1 MTYLSLWVD
10 DPLMVL
16 NAAMRPWTVMR
27 KKRRW
32 RRFVTSILFSTFF
45 FSLLATISLLPWL
58 MFAILDSLVTCFSSL
73 SLPVSITF
81 TSCVYHFHFLFIPWA
96 FCLSPVPFSSSS
108 LSLLFSLFCCSIFTF
123 SLVSCHSPTHAAY
136 ACISLLG
143 LLLFLD
149 RMKMTALWWRARR
162 SWIQMTPRPS

>member
-58 MFAILDSLVTCFSSL
+58 MSAILGSLVTCFSSL
-73 SLPVSITF
+73 SLPVPITF
-81 TSCVYHFHFLFIPWA
+81 TSCVYHFHFL
-96 FCLSPVPFSSSS
+96 CLSLPVSITFISSSS
-108 LSLLFSLFCCSIFTF
+108 LGLSVYHQSLSVLHHFHFCFPCFVAQFLPSVWY
-123 SLVSCHSPTHAAY
+123 LVTPPHM
-136 ACISLLG
+136 LLM
-143 LLLFLD
+143 LAFLC
-149 RMKMTALWWRARR
+149 LGCYYF
-162 SWIQMTPRPS
+162 WIE